1 MPIWP
6 KRLAQR
12 VVAIAAESCTE
23 PIMNARRVEF
33 RNGINAIAFVAMKM
47 IAGAT
52 TNPGVVT
59 FPGEEGLC
67 GSDRGVGLSD
77 DAWPKARTGPA
88 RGITESCG

>member
-47 IAGAT
+47 IAGDDE
-52 TNPGVVT
+52 PRSRYVSWG
-59 FPGEEGLC
+59 G
-67 GSDRGVGLSD
+67 GSMRV
-77 DAWPKARTGPA
+77 
-88 RGITESCG
+88 